1 MANTGRLGQ
10 ASFKK
15 ETTWGTYETP
25 TQGLSITSEG
35 LATKVDTVED
45 QRFMG
50 KVFPSDF
57 IKVGETIDGA
67 LNVTAHPTE
76 IGPIVYWALGKQVA
90 SATAPRAFIMIAY
103 TGADA
108 YADVVKTAGT
118 IVGSSGATVGT
129 KSGAWT
135 FDTTAA
141 GYDTLIELVTAIDA
155 VSGWNAYAFGMQTAP
170 TAAATWAD
178 FSLVVVK
185 TGDFSNSYI
194 GRILSA
200 STTTKLHAIY
210 PGGATDTEIPW
221 SICIDRTL
229 GTNAA
234 FGLTGAKCSQLQ
246 FKVSAKQIVEMTMNV
261 SAKVEATGQTYPSVT
276 PASDYAYVAG
286 NARLFQNGTEAT
298 VAKDFTIDI
307 NNNLDKSNIVGS
319 LYIMEQIRNGASAKI
334 AGTLNLVTANWATPY
349 AAYKANSPQEFI
361 VYLENA
367 GYGDTTNNVKHCVL
381 IKINAAK
388 LTKYDTMLSG
398 PNRITTSFEANV
410 MTETGYNNIDIYVV
424 DTATSDY

>member
-15 ETTWGTYETP
+15 ESAWGTYVTP
-25 TQGLSITSEG
+25 TQGLSIVSEG

-50 KVFPSDF
+50 KIFPSDF

-76 IGPIVYWALGKQVA
+76 IGPICYWALGKQVA
-90 SATAPRAFIMIAY
+90 SATAPKAYIMISY
-103 TGADA
+103 TGTDA
-108 YADVVKTAGT
+108 YADVTKTAGT
-118 IVGSSGATVGT
+118 IVGASGATVGT
-129 KSGAWT
+129 KVGAWT
-135 FDTTAA
+135 FDTTNAL
-141 GYDTLIELVTAIDA
+141 YDTATELAAAISL
-155 VSGWNAYAFGMQTAP
+155 VSGWTAYVFGYQTAP
-170 TAAATWAD
+170 TAAATWPD
-178 FSLVVVK
+178 FSLTVI
-185 TGDFSNSYI
+185 TSGGFTNSYI
-194 GRILSA
+194 GLIASA
-200 STTTKLHAIY
+200 SSASKLHKLY

-229 GTNAA
+229 GSSAA

-246 FKVSAKQIVEMTMNV
+246 FKVSAKAIVEMTMNV
-261 SAKVEATGQTYPSVT
+261 SAKVEMTGQTYPAVT

-286 NARLFQNGTEAT
+286 QARLFQNGLEAT

-319 LYIMEQIRNGASAKI
+319 LYIMEQIRNGATAKI
-334 AGTLNLVTANWATPY
+334 SGSLNLVSANWSTPY
-349 AAYKANSPQEFI
+349 AAYKNNAPQEFI
-361 VYLENA
+361 VYMENA
-367 GYGDTTNNVKHCVL
+367 GSADATNNVKFCVL

-398 PNRITTSFEANV
+398 PNRITTAFEANV
-410 MTETGYNNIDIYVV
+410 MTEAGYNNIDIYVV
-424 DTATSDY
+424 DTSTSDY